1 MSERLLRVALLGSAW
16 VLYVLLALSV
26 VSISVMVERWVY
38 FRRFR
43 DDLGK
48 LRHGLVNAL
57 LNGDDERLDLL
68 LKASPS
74 VEAKVVSV
82 GLSFREGGAQAVT
95 DAMEGELER
104 RKKDLERGNNIL
116 GTLGNNAPFLG
127 LFGTVL
133 GVIEAFHHLGDTQ
146 NKGAM
151 GNVMAAIAEA
161 LIATGVGLFVALP
174 AVVAYNTIAAKVE
187 ALESSVASFRKFVT
201 AALLVRDQ
209 WTKQPPVL
217 ATASEDSA
225 PEIDVHH
232 HVNGMNGH
240 AVSAASEV

>member
-16 VLYVLLALSV
+16 VLYVLLALSF
-26 VSISVMVERWVY
+26 VSISVMVERWLY
-38 FRRFR
+38 FRKFR
-43 DDLGK
+43 DDLGR
-48 LRHGLVNAL
+48 LRHGVVNAL
-57 LNGDDERLDLL
+57 LNGDDAKLDLL
-68 LKASPS
+68 LQASPS

-82 GLSFREGGAQAVT
+82 GLSFREGGPQAVT
-95 DAMEGELER
+95 DAMEAELER
-104 RKKDLERGNNIL
+104 RKKDLERGNNVL

-187 ALESSVASFRKFVT
+187 ALEASVASFRKFVT
-201 AALLVRDQ
+201 AALLVRER
-209 WTKQPPVL
+209 WTTHPSTST
-217 ATASEDSA
+217 TASEDSD
-225 PEIDVHH
+225 PEVVLHH
-232 HVNGMNGH
+232 AANGLNGH
-240 AVSAASEV
+240 AVQAASEV